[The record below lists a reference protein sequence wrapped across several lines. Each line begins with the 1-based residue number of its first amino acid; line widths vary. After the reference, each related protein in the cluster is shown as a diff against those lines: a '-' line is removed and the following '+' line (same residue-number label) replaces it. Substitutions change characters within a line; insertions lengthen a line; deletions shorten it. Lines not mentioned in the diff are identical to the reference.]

1 MRHSPLPC
9 LSAAPPASPVTW
21 FHVEYDPSRPLPPLA
36 APSQPGAA
44 LASAL
49 PGVTPMVLEVAPQED
64 DIDISN
70 LIGNLITT
78 TFQVRA
84 VKAVTCS
91 VLGLTPIHSASGLS
105 LLRHVEAGR
114 CVDTI

>member
-1 MRHSPLPC
+1 MFNTRSLSQPYPSPFTPC
-9 LSAAPPASPVTW
+9 PLSAAPPSSPVTW

-36 APSQPGAA
+36 APSQPGAP

-78 TFQVRA
+78 TFQVRV
-84 VKAVTCS
+84 VKGVTCW
-91 VLGLTPIHSASGLS
+91 VLAPTPMHSTCGL
-105 LLRHVEAGR
+105 
-114 CVDTI
+114 